1 MEEGIVAREV
11 WRIVIHKEATLEIDT
26 DETTIEQAVEDSLLY
41 DLDIE
46 YDLLERD

>member
-1 MEEGIVAREV
+1 MEEGIMPREV

-26 DETTIEQAVEDSLLY
+26 NETTIEQAVEDNLLF

-46 YDLLERD
+46 YDLLERG